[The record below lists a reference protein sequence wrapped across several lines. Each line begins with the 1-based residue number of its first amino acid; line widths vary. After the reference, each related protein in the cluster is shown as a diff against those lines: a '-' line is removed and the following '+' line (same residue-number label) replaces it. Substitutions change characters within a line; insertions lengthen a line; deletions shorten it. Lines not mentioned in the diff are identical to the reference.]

1 MVGRILIYGAN
12 GYTGELI
19 ARFAREQKVDLIV
32 AGRSAV
38 PVRAVAERYGFEHRV
53 FALDAIPEIVAELEG
68 VSVVLHCAGPFSR
81 TAAPMAEACLKS
93 RVHYL
98 DITGEVAVFEQMAAR
113 DADARRAGVMLL
125 PGVGF
130 DVVPSDCL
138 AAHLKTRLPDA
149 THLVLGIM
157 GLGGK
162 ISRGTATTIVENLPN
177 GSVIRKNGGLTS
189 VPTGSR
195 TRTIDYGGGREKLS
209 MAVAWGDVSTAF
221 HSTGIPNIEVYMPAP
236 RAAIAG
242 AKVMS
247 RLPGVMGS
255 SAVQGFLKRRVDSRP
270 AGPNDQERESGQSL
284 VFGEVKNAQGDVAR
298 SWLKTPE
305 GYTLTA
311 LTGLAIAQRA
321 RDGSARPGFQT
332 PSRVFGPDF
341 VLEFSGVERRDD

>member
-1 MVGRILIYGAN
+1 MAGSILVYGAN

-19 ARFAREQKVDLIV
+19 ARFAREQRVDLIL
-32 AGRSAV
+32 AGRSTA
-38 PVRAVAERYGFEHRV
+38 PVRAVAERYGFEYRV
-53 FALDAIPEIVAELEG
+53 FALDSTPAIVAELEG

-81 TAAPMAEACLKS
+81 TADPMAEACLKS
-93 RVHYL
+93 KAHYL
-98 DITGEVAVFEQMAAR
+98 DITGEVSVFEQMAAR
-113 DADARRAGVMLL
+113 DAEARRAGVMLL

-162 ISRGTATTIVENLPN
+162 ISHGTATTIVENLPN
-177 GSVIRKNGGLTS
+177 GSVIRRNGALTN
-189 VPTGSR
+189 VPTGSL
-195 TRTIDYGGGREKLS
+195 TRTIDYGGREKLS

-236 RAAIAG
+236 RAAVAG
-242 AKVMS
+242 AKLMS
-247 RLPGVMGS
+247 RVPGLVGS

-270 AGPNDQERESGQSL
+270 AGPTDQERETGRSL
-284 VFGEVKNAQGDVAR
+284 LFGEVKNAQGDVAR

-311 LTGLAIAQRA
+311 LTALAIAQRS

-341 VLEFSGVERRDD
+341 VLEFTGVERRDD

>member
-1 MVGRILIYGAN
+1 MAGRILVYGAN

-32 AGRSAV
+32 AGRSAA

-53 FALDAIPEIVAELEG
+53 FGLDAIPAIVAELEG

-162 ISRGTATTIVENLPN
+162 VSHGTATTIVENLPN
-177 GSVIRKNGGLTS
+177 GSVIRRNGELTS
-189 VPTGSR
+189 VPTGSL
-195 TRTIDYGGGREKLS
+195 TRTIDYGGREKLS

-236 RAAIAG
+236 RAAITG

-247 RLPGVMGS
+247 RLPGVMAS

-270 AGPNDQERESGQSL
+270 AGPNDQERESGRSL
-284 VFGEVKNAQGDVAR
+284 LFGEVKNAQGEVAR

-341 VLEFSGVERRDD
+341 VLEFSGVERRDE

>member
-1 MVGRILIYGAN
+1 MAGRILVYGAN

-32 AGRSAV
+32 AGRSTA
-38 PVRAVAERYGFEHRV
+38 PVRAVAERFGFEHRV
-53 FALDAIPEIVAELEG
+53 FALDAIPAIVAELEG

-149 THLVLGIM
+149 IHLVLGIM

-162 ISRGTATTIVENLPN
+162 VSHGTATTIVENLPN
-177 GSVIRKNGGLTS
+177 GSVIRRNGELTN
-189 VPTGSR
+189 VPTGSL
-195 TRTIDYGGGREKLS
+195 TRTIDYGGREKLS

-236 RAAIAG
+236 RAAISG
-242 AKVMS
+242 AKLMS
-247 RLPGVMGS
+247 RVPGLIGS

-270 AGPNDQERESGQSL
+270 AGPSDQERESGRSL
-284 VFGEVKNAQGDVAR
+284 LFGEVKNAQGDVAR

-321 RDGSARPGFQT
+321 RDGAARPGFQT